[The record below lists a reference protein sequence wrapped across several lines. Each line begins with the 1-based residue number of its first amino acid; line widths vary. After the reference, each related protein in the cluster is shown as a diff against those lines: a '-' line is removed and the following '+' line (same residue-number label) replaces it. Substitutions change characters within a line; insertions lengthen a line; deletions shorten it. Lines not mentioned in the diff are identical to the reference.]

1 MMIGE
6 LIATMFLSREIAH
19 REHLRVTG
27 AGSFSRHMALNT
39 FYLEIVERADTIV
52 EAYQGR
58 HSIIEDIPMLTAEMD
73 EDIVKVLESHLKDI
87 EDMRYDAVDKKDTA
101 IQNLIDEAVALYLS
115 TLYKLRN
122 LK

>member
-1 MMIGE
+1 MIDK
-6 LIATMFLSREIAH
+6 LIATMFLSREVAH

-27 AGSFSRHMALNT
+27 TGSFSIHMALNT
-39 FYLEIVERADTIV
+39 FYLEIVERADAIV

-58 HSIIEDIPMLTAEMD
+58 HTIISNIPILTMEMD
-73 EDIVKVLESHLKDI
+73 EDIDDILESHMNDI
-87 EDMRYDAVDKKDTA
+87 EDMRYSAVDKKDTA
-101 IQNLIDEAVALYLS
+101 IQNLIDEAIALYLS

>member
-1 MMIGE
+1 MIDKI
-6 LIATMFLSREIAH
+6 IATMFLSREVAH

-27 AGSFSRHMALNT
+27 TGSFSAHMALGT
-39 FYLEIVERADTIV
+39 FYIEIVERADAIV

-58 HSIIEDIPMLTAEMD
+58 HTIISNIPILTMEMD
-73 EDIVKVLESHLKDI
+73 KDIDDILESHMDDI
-87 EDMRYDAVDKKDTA
+87 ESMRYSAVDKKDTP
-101 IQNLIDEAVALYLS
+101 IQNLIDEAVGLYLS

>member
-1 MMIGE
+1 MIE
-6 LIATMFLSREIAH
+6 KMIATMFLSREVAH

-27 AGSFSRHMALNT
+27 AGSFSAHMALGT
-39 FYLEIVERADTIV
+39 FYTEIVERADSIV

-58 HSIIEDIPMLTAEMD
+58 HTIISSIPMLTMEMD
-73 EDIVKVLESHLKDI
+73 ADIDDILESHMDDI
-87 EDMRYDAVDKKDTA
+87 ESMRYSAVDKKDTA

>member
-1 MMIGE
+1 MIDK
-6 LIATMFLSREIAH
+6 LIATMFLSREVAH

-27 AGSFSRHMALNT
+27 TGSFSIHMALNT
-39 FYLEIVERADTIV
+39 FYLEIVERADAIV

-58 HSIIEDIPMLTAEMD
+58 HTIISNIPILTMEMD
-73 EDIVKVLESHLKDI
+73 EDIDDILESHMNDI
-87 EDMRYDAVDKKDTA
+87 EDMRYSAVDKKDTA

>member
-6 LIATMFLSREIAH
+6 LIATMFLSREVAH

>member
-1 MMIGE
+1 MIDK
-6 LIATMFLSREIAH
+6 LIATMFLSREVAH
-19 REHLRVTG
+19 REPLGVTG
-27 AGSFSRHMALNT
+27 TGSFSAHMALGT
-39 FYLEIVERADTIV
+39 FYNEIVDRADAIV

-58 HSIIEDIPMLTAEMD
+58 HTIISNIPILTMEMD
-73 EDIVKVLESHLKDI
+73 EDIDDILESHMDEI
-87 EDMRYDAVDKKDTA
+87 EAMRYSAVDKKDTA

>member
-1 MMIGE
+1 MIE
-6 LIATMFLSREIAH
+6 KMIATMFLSREVAH

-27 AGSFSRHMALNT
+27 AGSFSAHTALGT
-39 FYLEIVERADTIV
+39 FYIEIVERADSIV

-58 HSIIEDIPMLTAEMD
+58 HTIISSIPILTMEMD
-73 EDIVKVLESHLKDI
+73 ADIDDILESHMDDI
-87 EDMRYDAVDKKDTA
+87 ESMRYSAVDKKDTA